1 MHGLGGDKQ
10 MNATEPYVIVCAPGE
25 VDLNSPGKRH
35 YQIAFPLDS
44 SWGYSLVPLTV
55 IRGTRATGRAAT
67 TDGIAAFGGTHGNE
81 YEGQVAV
88 KQLCQELDA
97 EALRGSVFLF
107 PQLSESACRAHTR
120 CSPLDGVNMNRAFP
134 GNKTGSLSE
143 RIADFVKREIFPRV
157 GVVIDLH
164 AGGNEAVFPVCASI
178 HRVADARQQ
187 TEMLRAAALFDTPFV
202 FLYSRQMAS
211 GLLSDEAEDDGKV
224 AIGGEFGA
232 GETVDATG
240 LRHAREGVRNVL
252 CSYGMLDEEPRRIA
266 AESAPHPILIEA
278 PDLRDYIATP
288 KDGIWEPSVLPG
300 ETVEKGELIGR
311 IHDFTNH
318 TDRPIEVRSHR
329 AGTVIALYRS
339 AVCRKGLTLY
349 VVGEARPLDHKWEQ
363 K

>member
-1 MHGLGGDKQ
+1 
-10 MNATEPYVIVCAPGE
+10 MNAAESNAIVRAPG
-25 VDLNSPGKRH
+25 DLDLSSPGKRH

-44 SWGYSLVPLTV
+44 SWGYSLVPFTV

-67 TDGIAAFGGTHGNE
+67 TEGIAVFGGTHGNE

-97 EALRGSVFLF
+97 DAIRGTVFLF
-107 PQLSESACRAHTR
+107 PQLSESACRAHAR
-120 CSPLDGVNMNRAFP
+120 FSPLDGVNMNRAFP
-134 GNKTGSLSE
+134 GNEKGSVSE
-143 RIADFVKREIFPRV
+143 RIASFVKREFFPRV
-157 GVVIDLH
+157 NVVIDLH

-178 HRVADARQQ
+178 HRVPDPKQQ
-187 TEMLRAAALFDTPFV
+187 LEMLRVASLFDTPFV

-211 GLLSDEAEDDGKV
+211 GLLSDEAEDDGKI

-252 CSYGMLDEEPRRIA
+252 RAHGMLDEVPQRIRP
-266 AESAPHPILIEA
+266 ESARDPVLIEA

-288 KDGIWEPSVLPG
+288 LDGIWEPNVQPG
-300 ETVEKGELIGR
+300 DTVEEGQVIGR

-318 TDRPIEVRSHR
+318 PDPPREIRSHR

-349 VVGEARPLDHKWEQ
+349 VVGDARPLEHDWKRT
-363 K
+363 

>member
-1 MHGLGGDKQ
+1 
-10 MNATEPYVIVCAPGE
+10 MNAAEPRVLVRAPAE
-25 VDLNSPGKRH
+25 IDLDSPGKRH

-55 IRGTRATGRAAT
+55 IQGARTIGRAAA
-67 TDGIAAFGGTHGNE
+67 TDGIAVFGGTHGNE

-97 EALRGSVFLF
+97 DAIRGAVFLF

-120 CSPLDGVNMNRAFP
+120 RSPLDGVNMNRAFP
-134 GNKTGSLSE
+134 GKEKGSVSE
-143 RIADFVKREIFPRV
+143 RIASFVKREIFPRV

-178 HRVADARQQ
+178 HRVADPKQQ
-187 TEMLRAAALFDTPFV
+187 EEMLRAAALFDTPFV

-211 GLLSDEAEDDGKV
+211 GLLTDEAEDDGKI

-240 LRHAREGVRNVL
+240 LRHAREGARNVL
-252 CSYGMLDEEPRRIA
+252 RSFGMLDEAPRRIRP
-266 AESAPHPILIEA
+266 ESARKAVLIEA

-288 KDGIWEPSVLPG
+288 MDGIWEPAVIPG
-300 ETVEKGELIGR
+300 DTVEEGQAIGR
-311 IHDFTNH
+311 IHSFTNH
-318 TDRPIEVRSHR
+318 PDPPLQVLSHR

-349 VVGEARPLDHKWEQ
+349 VVGDARALKQEWEQ
-363 K
+363 A